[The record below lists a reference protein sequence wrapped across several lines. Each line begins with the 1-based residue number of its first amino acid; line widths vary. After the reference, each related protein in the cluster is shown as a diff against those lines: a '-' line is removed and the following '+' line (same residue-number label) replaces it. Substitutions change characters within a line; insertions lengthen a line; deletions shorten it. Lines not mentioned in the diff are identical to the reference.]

1 MGPDFY
7 AALGL
12 ARNATD
18 ADVKKAYRRLALKLH
33 PNKCSDVGAAE
44 TLLLV
49 SEAYDVL
56 SNAQRRAVYDQFGPE
71 GLRDGAPLEH
81 GAWTEAYAFHG
92 DSRRT
97 FREFF
102 GGDNPFSEL
111 FAEGEGGTPW
121 RGRHGASGRRED
133 PAVVRDLPLSLEEL
147 HHGCTKKMKISRR
160 VMNEDGHTSSIRDK
174 ILSIAVRPGWRPGTR
189 ITFPRE
195 GDQGPNNIPAD
206 IIFVVKEKPHSRFQ
220 RHGDN
225 LVQSVRIPL
234 SKALTGCTV
243 EVDTLDGRKINVP
256 INDIVHPAYTKTI
269 PGEGMPLS
277 LDPARRGLLLLHF
290 DVVFPQRLSAADKL
304 LVQQALPTHC

>member
-12 ARNATD
+12 ARSATD

-49 SEAYDVL
+49 SEAYEVL

-71 GLRDGAPLEH
+71 GLNDGAPLED
-81 GAWTEAYAFHG
+81 GKWTEPYAFHG
-92 DSRRT
+92 DSRKT

-102 GGDNPFSEL
+102 GGENPFSEL
-111 FAEGEGGTPW
+111 FVGEAGAPW
-121 RGRHGASGRRED
+121 RGRHGTAGRRED
-133 PAVVRDLPLSLEEL
+133 PAVVRDLPLSLEDL
-147 HHGCTKKMKISRR
+147 HRGCTKKMKISRR

-174 ILSIAVRPGWRPGTR
+174 ILSITVRPGWRSGTR

-225 LVQSVRIPL
+225 LVQTVRISL

-277 LDPARRGLLLLHF
+277 LDPEQRGLLLIHF
-290 DVVFPQRLSAADKL
+290 DVVFPVRLSAADKL
-304 LVQQALPTHC
+304 LIQQALPTHC

>member
-33 PNKCSDVGAAE
+33 PNKCSDLGAAE

-49 SEAYDVL
+49 SEAYEVL

-71 GLRDGAPLEH
+71 GLRDGAPLED
-81 GAWTEAYAFHG
+81 GSWSEAFAFHG

-111 FAEGEGGTPW
+111 FVDDGGSW
-121 RGRHGASGRRED
+121 RGRHGAAGRRED

-160 VMNEDGHTSSIRDK
+160 VMNEDGHTSSVRDK
-174 ILSIAVRPGWRPGTR
+174 ILSITVRPGWRSGTR

-225 LVQSVRIPL
+225 LLQTVRIPL

-256 INDIVHPAYTKTI
+256 INDIVHPAYTKTV

-277 LDPARRGLLLLHF
+277 LDPEHRGLLLIHF
-290 DVVFPQRLSAADKL
+290 DVVFPQRLGAADKL
-304 LVQQALPTHC
+304 LIQQALPTHC